1 MRYIILT
8 VLLATAPLS
17 VLAADSID
25 GLVNKGTGFIGGVL
39 IYFLLGLATIVFL
52 FNVTRYFIIG
62 SGDEQGRTKAKTGAM
77 YGIAAF
83 VLISIMW
90 GIVNFLVN
98 GLGLNNSNPIKP
110 DYNSEWELTPYVDE

>member
-1 MRYIILT
+1 MRHIILT